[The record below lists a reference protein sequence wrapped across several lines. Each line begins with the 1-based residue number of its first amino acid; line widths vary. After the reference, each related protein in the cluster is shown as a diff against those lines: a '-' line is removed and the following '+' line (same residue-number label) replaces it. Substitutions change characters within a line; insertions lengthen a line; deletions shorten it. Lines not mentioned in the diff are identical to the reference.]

1 MKTGFV
7 TAAMYPPGELSET
20 DFTGNGTKKLQ
31 MRNISNLDTFFKVIN
46 QCDGAVELSLPE
58 GGSVNLKSK
67 LSQYFSMATVFSNG
81 NIKELSLTTHNDEDS
96 KRLIQ
101 YMVQG
106 C

>member
-1 MKTGFV
+1 MKLK
-7 TAAMYPPGELSET
+7 M
-20 DFTGNGTKKLQ
+20 K
-31 MRNISNLDTFFKVIN
+31 NISNLDTFFKVIN
-46 QCDGAVELSLPE
+46 QCDGAVELCLPE

-81 NIKELSLTTHNDEDS
+81 NIKELDLKTNSEADS
-96 KRLIQ
+96 KRLIE